1 MYVEVEINIDMS
13 ATSNFF
19 KFKKFKIQDCQRM
32 QSVNNL
38 VTHKNML
45 TYKNNHLADL
55 KRKSHEQFG
64 LFSL

>member
-1 MYVEVEINIDMS
+1 MYHAHIICPKYLFDIEQYMYVEVEINDDIS

-38 VTHKNML
+38 VTH
-45 TYKNNHLADL
+45 
-55 KRKSHEQFG
+55 
-64 LFSL
+64 